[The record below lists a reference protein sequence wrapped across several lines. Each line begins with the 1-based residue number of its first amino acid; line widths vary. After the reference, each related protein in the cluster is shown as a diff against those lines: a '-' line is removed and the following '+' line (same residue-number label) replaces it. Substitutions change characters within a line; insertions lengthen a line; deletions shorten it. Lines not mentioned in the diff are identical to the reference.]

1 MSPTFL
7 IMFSEENSVET

>member
-7 IMFSEENSVET
+7 GGGCEW